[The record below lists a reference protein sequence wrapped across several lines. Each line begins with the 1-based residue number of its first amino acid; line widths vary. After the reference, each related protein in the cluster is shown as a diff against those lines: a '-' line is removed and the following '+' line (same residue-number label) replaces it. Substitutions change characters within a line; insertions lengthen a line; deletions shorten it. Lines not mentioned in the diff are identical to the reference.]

1 MIQQLEL
8 EEKLRNYKEIHKNK
22 SEETLLYNIIQKD
35 AEIKNLEFKLFKNIK
50 RKNMLNQSMHELRS
64 KENNFNIDNNV
75 RNLTNNK
82 TLITPTNNN
91 HIFIQDILNNSEG
104 RKGNFLNK
112 KRHNPY
118 KTDNPYKTARLNGM
132 NGKINA
138 TQNRNFK
145 NFNSNQ
151 VNKHEINKL
160 SPIIKKSINANIT
173 NKLKIEKT
181 TKNSQKGIITPDIF

>member
-1 MIQQLEL
+1 
-8 EEKLRNYKEIHKNK
+8 
-22 SEETLLYNIIQKD
+22 
-35 AEIKNLEFKLFKNIK
+35 
-50 RKNMLNQSMHELRS
+50 
-64 KENNFNIDNNV
+64 
-75 RNLTNNK
+75 
-82 TLITPTNNN
+82 
-91 HIFIQDILNNSEG
+91 
-104 RKGNFLNK
+104 
-112 KRHNPY
+112 
-118 KTDNPYKTARLNGM
+118 M

>member
-91 HIFIQDILNNSEG
+91 HIFI
-104 RKGNFLNK
+104 
-112 KRHNPY
+112 
-118 KTDNPYKTARLNGM
+118 
-132 NGKINA
+132 
-138 TQNRNFK
+138 
-145 NFNSNQ
+145 
-151 VNKHEINKL
+151 
-160 SPIIKKSINANIT
+160 
-173 NKLKIEKT
+173 
-181 TKNSQKGIITPDIF
+181 